1 MYKIEQIVHRGFEL
15 FAVYQDE
22 RIIGTYWSEHA
33 AANRI
38 FKLLK
43 AKPKATI
50 EYNTID
56 YSQLK

>member
-1 MYKIEQIVHRGFEL
+1 MYKVEQIVHRGFEL
-15 FAVYQDE
+15 FAVYKDG

-38 FKLLK
+38 FQLLK
-43 AKPKATI
+43 VKPTATI
-50 EYNTID
+50 TYTTID